1 MPKAKMLHIQCM
13 SIASMAKQFL
23 SNNGTKDGF
32 INLDIT
38 QKIYNKV
45 EIANLKQARDMATLF
60 EKEFK
65 MEVNLIL
72 HIKLLKFSK
81 VL

>member
-23 SNNGTKDGF
+23 SNNGTKDVF

-38 QKIYNKV
+38 QNIYNKV
-45 EIANLKQARDMATLF
+45 KIANLKQARYMAVIF

-72 HIKLLKFSK
+72 GI
-81 VL
+81 

>member
-13 SIASMAKQFL
+13 SIASMDKQFL
-23 SNNGTKDGF
+23 SNNGTKDVY

-38 QKIYNKV
+38 QKKYNKV
-45 EIANLKQARDMATLF
+45 KIANLKQARDMAAIF

-72 HIKLLKFSK
+72 GI
-81 VL
+81 